1 MTCQK
6 NTKANDVT
14 KRIISHTKQSK
25 NVMYFL
31 MTLQRIFQLTP
42 DILQAVRKFYHVL
55 FFVLLKYFQ
64 LNVKGVIPD
73 VCQLL
78 KMNV

>member
-1 MTCQK
+1 MTSKK
-6 NTKANDVT
+6 NTKANDVR
-14 KRIISHTKQSK
+14 KRIISHTKHSK
-25 NVMYFL
+25 NVVYFL

-64 LNVKGVIPD
+64 LNVKGFIPD

>member
-1 MTCQK
+1 
-6 NTKANDVT
+6 
-14 KRIISHTKQSK
+14 
-25 NVMYFL
+25 

-64 LNVKGVIPD
+64 LNVKGFIPD